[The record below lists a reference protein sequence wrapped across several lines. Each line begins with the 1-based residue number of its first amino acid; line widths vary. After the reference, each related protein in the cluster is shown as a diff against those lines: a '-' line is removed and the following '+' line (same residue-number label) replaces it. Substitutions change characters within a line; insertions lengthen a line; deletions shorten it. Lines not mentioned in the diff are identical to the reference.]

1 MPCQDL
7 AQVVKVRDPIHT
19 DGALLGAE
27 TAVQIAADRGMPVAA
42 GKLSDV
48 VNMIGHRLQPHDLT

>member
-19 DGALLGAE
+19 DEALLGAE

-42 GKLSDV
+42 GKLADGS
-48 VNMIGHRLQPHDLT
+48 M